1 MAYNTYNRGRKWR
14 NRMSSVNQMIG
25 CGLRLKDIAKHYG
38 CTATN
43 VTLAMQLHSKSIYY
57 IRAEYEQKGW
67 LVIN

>member
-1 MAYNTYNRGRKWR
+1 
-14 NRMSSVNQMIG
+14 MSSVNQMIG

-57 IRAEYEQKGW
+57 IRAEYEEKGW
-67 LVIN
+67 LVID